1 MASVKWLSWSS
12 NIADKTACK
21 VLGYHLNRPE
31 DVNLSKKIIQPIAS
45 IKITISYKR

>member
-1 MASVKWLSWSS
+1 MHIWLSWSS

-31 DVNLSKKIIQPIAS
+31 DVKD
-45 IKITISYKR
+45 